1 MIGKNNPLNIRY
13 NRFNQWK
20 GLDLQKPQTKGF
32 CNFIDVRYS
41 IRACAYLLMRT
52 YRKKGLRTY
61 TELIRRYAPESEN
74 PTFAYI
80 DYVVPAHRF
89 SFDCPVTQWDFAQMI
104 FKMSV
109 FESGSEEYCKN
120 PDYVFRVITS
130 ENLYPYEP
138 KSAV

>member
-1 MIGKNNPLNIRY
+1 MIGKNNPLNIRH
-13 NRFNQWK
+13 NSSKMWK
-20 GLDLQKPQTKGF
+20 GQDLKKPQTKGF

-41 IRACAYLLMRT
+41 IRACAYLLMRS

-61 TELIRRYAPESEN
+61 AELIKRYAPESEN
-74 PTFAYI
+74 PTWSYI
-80 DYVVPAHRF
+80 NYVVPSNRMP
-89 SFDCPVTQWDFAQMI
+89 FDVPTTQFDFAQLV

-120 PDYVFRVITS
+120 PDYVLGVIKS
-130 ENLYPYEP
+130 ENLFVYEP

>member
-13 NRFNQWK
+13 SRSNNWK
-20 GLDLQKPQTKGF
+20 GLDLNKPSTRGF

-61 TELIRRYAPESEN
+61 AELIARYAPESEN
-74 PTFAYI
+74 PTCSYSW
-80 DYVVPAHRF
+80 YVTPKNCFPFDVPT
-89 SFDCPVTQWDFAQMI
+89 TQFDFAQLI

-109 FESGSEEYCKN
+109 FESGSSAYCKS
-120 PDYVFRVITS
+120 PDYVLGVIKS
-130 ENLYPYEP
+130 ENLYPYVP
-138 KSAV
+138 KSEV